1 MDILE
6 EYLPSGISCLI
17 VGPPG
22 SGKTILSQHLMFRL
36 LKREQFVICIASQN
50 QVNLINQQKKLF
62 KWGVSSF
69 LRSRQLGI
77 IEIGDV
83 TDPTEL
89 NISLTQAIR
98 EGTRPLSL
106 VVVDSLTV
114 LMVGMEERKIMK
126 FTEALARKLQEQ
138 NVSLILLAT
147 PTKETEDF
155 LTKMKSLVSSVIEI
169 KLRERGTIRRYM
181 RIFKFLDRKHSTQWY
196 PFEISERGIQFSASP
211 VPAPPS
217 DIVLL
222 PKMMLIEEIP
232 TPFLG
237 FDSLTDEIKRKRL
250 SCILEAQLPSGQGIM
265 LFSEGECVLPVIAGR
280 NGNKIR
286 AHQVLENQIK
296 TKKGTLTIHSV
307 PTRIIH
313 LLMGYLEDQVLFKNL
328 SSEQIQYTD
337 ILENLSESEF
347 SGCIVLRGYEEQG
360 LVFIDEGKI
369 LEAYFENDRIFRS
382 KEALSALEEA
392 ASKGNFQIDIYFAPR
407 LKKPLEKRE
416 QPSPAKDKE
425 APLPDFIPTGGAT
438 VQGAFINATLHYLQ
452 HIFKTEWSSTVYY
465 PRPLEDIALNKVEEE
480 ILRLKTM
487 NDPYLKRSTHKLR
500 RGYKD
505 RERYPA
511 DEYQDIVYAVT
522 RMLEFSWSYENQ
534 NHYEGGW
541 GKLSKAYF
549 ELGKTVY
556 SSMTP
561 RTKKS
566 FPDYWY
572 DLFVREMKKW
582 KDMGGFSDLE
592 SSKNGKKLILRFI
605 GDIELSPRRKG
616 MLWGLL
622 EGVGLRKFHIDIVDD
637 TYVITFG

>member
-6 EYLPSGISCLI
+6 EHLPSGISCLI

-22 SGKTILSQHLMFRL
+22 SGKTILSQHLMFHL
-36 LKREQFVICIASQN
+36 LKGEQFVICIASQN

-62 KWGVSSF
+62 NWDVSPF

-126 FTEALARKLQEQ
+126 FTEALTRKLQEQ
-138 NVSLILLAT
+138 NVGLILLAT

-181 RIFKFLDRKHSTQWY
+181 RIFKFLDRRHSTQWY

-211 VPAPPS
+211 VAAPPS

-222 PKMMLIEEIP
+222 PKMMLIEEVP

-280 NGNKIR
+280 DGNKIR
-286 AHQVLENQIK
+286 ALQVLENQIK

-307 PTRIIH
+307 PTKIIH

-407 LKKPLEKRE
+407 SKKSPEKRE
-416 QPSPAKDKE
+416 QPPPVKDKE
-425 APLPDFIPTGGAT
+425 APLPDFIPAGGVT

-452 HIFKTEWSSTVYY
+452 HIFKAEWSSTVYY

-480 ILRLKTM
+480 ILRFKTM
-487 NDPYLKRSTHKLR
+487 NDPFLKRNTHKLR

-511 DEYQDIVYAVT
+511 EEYQDIVYAVT

-556 SSMTP
+556 SSMAPQT
-561 RTKKS
+561 RKS
-566 FPDYWY
+566 SPDYWY
-572 DLFVREMKKW
+572 DLFVREMKRW

-592 SSKNGKKLILRFI
+592 SSKNGKKLILRFK

-622 EGVGLRKFHIDIVDD
+622 EGVGLKRFHIDIVDD
-637 TYVITFG
+637 TYIITFG